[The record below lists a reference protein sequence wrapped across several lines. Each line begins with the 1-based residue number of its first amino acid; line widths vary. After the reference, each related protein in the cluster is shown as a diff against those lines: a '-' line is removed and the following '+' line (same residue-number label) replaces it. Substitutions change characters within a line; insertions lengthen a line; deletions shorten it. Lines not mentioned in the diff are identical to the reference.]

1 MKRTEP
7 SRHLYTGRPYTPSWA
22 VPPVSTVVPYL
33 PGHRGLVGKLRDQMT
48 RNTPEADK

>member
-7 SRHLYTGRPYTPSWA
+7 SQHLLRGKQYTPSWA
-22 VPPVSTVVPYL
+22 MHHKSTVVPYL